1 MEERQLEFV
10 KNQFIKIGAKE
21 AFTAD
26 LVEKLKAYEPL
37 IKHEYIKA
45 FPDGA
50 ANAVF
55 HVKRSTTTE
64 NYFLTKMDMS
74 TIIAGTNIKHGNT
87 FYFNH
92 RNYERGDQP
101 DNTTFLQ
108 AYNFLQCRPVFFPNN
123 KIWEQEV
130 PSPSY
135 KRGFFFE
142 AFDQSYGYDLGKVL
156 DQYSFFNPH
165 DKLSILESLQAG
177 NLEKQKFITRDGT
190 QRDYFITP
198 AITSGS
204 LDLFDENRKLVP
216 IKEQIDQELISK
228 KLGKKLER
236 QEATNLKLNVV
247 QSTDIGKGKSI
258 KQTII
263 EKFAPIKKL
272 LRKVR

>member
-1 MEERQLEFV
+1 MEDRQLEFV
-10 KNQFIKIGAKE
+10 KNQFIHIGAKE

-45 FPDGA
+45 YPDGDA
-50 ANAVF
+50 HAVF
-55 HVKRSTTTE
+55 HVKRSANME
-64 NYFLTKMDMS
+64 NYFLSEMDMS
-74 TIIAGTNIKHGNT
+74 TIIAGTNIKHQNT

-101 DNTTFLQ
+101 DNATFLQ

-135 KRGFFFE
+135 KHGFFFE

-177 NLEKQKFITRDGT
+177 NLEKQKFTTRDGS

-198 AITSGS
+198 AITSDS

-216 IKEQIDQELISK
+216 IKEQIEQKLVSR
-228 KLGKKLER
+228 KLGEKIQR
-236 QEATNLKLNVV
+236 QAGKNLKLNVE
-247 QSTDIGKGKSI
+247 QRADIGKKKSI
-258 KQTII
+258 KQAII
-263 EKFAPIKKL
+263 EKIAPIKKL
-272 LRKVR
+272 LRKI